1 MEYSGLGMRFVPF
14 PGLSSSGD
22 QVLGECTVPGGP
34 YVLITSPVLA
44 AQLRG
49 VL

>member
-22 QVLGECTVPGGP
+22 QVLGECTVPGEP